1 MARQD
6 EEPRGSEAEVEA
18 AEDLEEARL
27 TDERREAEEQE
38 RARLA
43 DKKREAE
50 EQERARLADK
60 KREAEEQEEDQA
72 VEEVPAAPGPSV
84 SAEYLTEIWHH
95 FEQGNCNYFATT

>member
-27 TDERREAEEQE
+27 TDER
-38 RARLA
+38 
-43 DKKREAE
+43 REAE